1 MTLKELLSVS
11 TALLTLGALTPTMVY
26 AECHVVEPPVMQ
38 YSYDYQRDR
47 SVGSSIPIATVNFE
61 TVLECEQSP
70 GDSHLDLIIDN
81 GGGWQSKVTPYHG
94 QVMMRPELRDSVGIV
109 WNNRIA
115 SDEAR
120 VEFSSGKPF
129 SRRIGSHSGRI
140 RVSDSF
146 DFYYIAA
153 GISPGMDISPGT
165 ISVNY
170 GNGSHV
176 TNLYELNFPAIPLHA
191 LSCSVDSDNID
202 ISFGKVNELEI
213 GNVDDKPL
221 DSVVKRVDWN
231 IQCDPGTN
239 VGLRINTAKS
249 FLNNV
254 VIPQEILEGNADGIG
269 IKMRYLSMARSIQ
282 DIQFGQTM
290 PWGKI
295 PDSKHRAK
303 QSVLIPLEFY
313 LVKTKSNT
321 QPGKLQASAT
331 IELRHE

>member
-11 TALLTLGALTPTMVY
+11 TALLTLGALIPTMVY

-61 TVLECEQSP
+61 TVLECEQPSE
-70 GDSHLDLIIDN
+70 DSHLDLIIDN
-81 GGGWQSKVTPYHG
+81 AGGWQSRVTPYHG
-94 QVMMRPELRDSVGIV
+94 QVMMLPEFRDSVGIV
-109 WNNRIA
+109 WNNRMA

-120 VEFSSGKPF
+120 VEFSGGKPY
-129 SRRIGSHSGRI
+129 SRRIGNHPGRI

-146 DFYYIAA
+146 AFYYIAT

-165 ISVNY
+165 ITVNY
-170 GNGSHV
+170 GNGSDV
-176 TNLYELNFPAIPLHA
+176 VNLYELNFPSIPLHA
-191 LSCSVDSDNID
+191 LSCSVDNENID
-202 ISFGKVNELEI
+202 VSFGKVNELDI
-213 GNVDDKPL
+213 GNVGDEPL
-221 DSVVKRVDWN
+221 DSVIKRVDWN
-231 IQCDPGTN
+231 IQCDSGTN
-239 VGLRINTAKS
+239 VGLRVNTAKS

-269 IKMRYLSMARSIQ
+269 IKMRYLSMAKSNQ
-282 DIQFGQTM
+282 DIKFGQTM

-295 PDSKHRAK
+295 PDSQYRAK
-303 QSVLIPLEFY
+303 QSVFIPLEFY
-313 LVKTKSNT
+313 LVKTKSDT